1 MSNEKL
7 DQNTL
12 ISILGEVHE
21 EKPFIE
27 TRLDEKENFK
37 NAMGNIFQQNASI
50 QPKIVTPDPAKNS
63 ANNNPSVLSSAK
75 MENSTSILGET
86 TGSKSFMAMTAAE
99 KKIFKNAMGNIF
111 QQNLTIQPKI
121 VTPDPAKNSANNNPS
136 IPSSAQMENPT
147 SILGETTGSKSFMA
161 MTAAEKENFKN
172 AMGNIFQQNPSIQP
186 KIVTPAPAKNS
197 ANNNPSVLSSA
208 QMENSTSILGETTSS
223 KSFMAMTATEKEI
236 FKNAMGNIFLKNLPI
251 HQTTVIPVPITK
263 ESSKTKP
270 SDQGEHRRK
279 FVDVLNQIKLNNP
292 VAQERTAESA
302 KKEFTENIPLTLP
315 SEEKSGQPE
324 LTRIDLTE
332 NTPSKLLS
340 GEKPEQPEPAKK
352 DFTENTP
359 PALTNEEKPKQPM
372 PTRTGLT
379 EKNSSKLQG
388 DQKLQRSIFDNVLNQ
403 LMLNKLTA
411 QKISVGQTVENSS
424 DDNPSKLLS
433 EEKPKQ
439 PESAKKE
446 FTENIPLTLPS
457 KEKLEQPEPTR
468 RDLTENTSSKLEV
481 DQEKHNNKTNQLVPK
496 TNVKALTKFFETKSS
511 INEACDRAKQ
521 GAELE
526 KNRISQNTV
535 TNGQSLSR

>member
-12 ISILGEVHE
+12 ISILGEVNE
-21 EKPFIE
+21 
-27 TRLDEKENFK
+27 
-37 NAMGNIFQQNASI
+37 A
-50 QPKIVTPDPAKNS
+50 TPDPAKNS

-208 QMENSTSILGETTSS
+208 KMENSTSILGETTGS

-251 HQTTVIPVPITK
+251 HQTTVIPMPITK

-302 KKEFTENIPLTLP
+302 KKEFTENTSLILP

-324 LTRIDLTE
+324 STRIDLTE

-352 DFTENTP
+352 
-359 PALTNEEKPKQPM
+359 
-372 PTRTGLT
+372 
-379 EKNSSKLQG
+379 
-388 DQKLQRSIFDNVLNQ
+388 
-403 LMLNKLTA
+403 
-411 QKISVGQTVENSS
+411 
-424 DDNPSKLLS
+424 
-433 EEKPKQ
+433 
-439 PESAKKE
+439 E

-457 KEKLEQPEPTR
+457 KEKLEQPGPTR

>member
-1 MSNEKL
+1 
-7 DQNTL
+7 
-12 ISILGEVHE
+12 
-21 EKPFIE
+21 
-27 TRLDEKENFK
+27 
-37 NAMGNIFQQNASI
+37 
-50 QPKIVTPDPAKNS
+50 
-63 ANNNPSVLSSAK
+63 
-75 MENSTSILGET
+75 
-86 TGSKSFMAMTAAE
+86 
-99 KKIFKNAMGNIF
+99 
-111 QQNLTIQPKI
+111 
-121 VTPDPAKNSANNNPS
+121 
-136 IPSSAQMENPT
+136 
-147 SILGETTGSKSFMA
+147 
-161 MTAAEKENFKN
+161 
-172 AMGNIFQQNPSIQP
+172 
-186 KIVTPAPAKNS
+186 
-197 ANNNPSVLSSA
+197 
-208 QMENSTSILGETTSS
+208 
-223 KSFMAMTATEKEI
+223 MAMTATEKEI

-332 NTPSKLLS
+332 NTPS
-340 GEKPEQPEPAKK
+340 
-352 DFTENTP
+352 
-359 PALTNEEKPKQPM
+359 ALTNEEKPKQPM
-372 PTRTGLT
+372 PTRTDLT
-379 EKNSSKLQG
+379 ENNSSKLQG

-439 PESAKKE
+439 PEPAKKDFME
-446 FTENIPLTLPS
+446 NTPPALTNEEKPKQPKPTRTDLTENIPLTLPS
-457 KEKLEQPEPTR
+457 KEKLEQPGPTR
-468 RDLTENTSSKLEV
+468 RDLTENNSSKLEV

>member
-12 ISILGEVHE
+12 ISILGEVNE
-21 EKPFIE
+21 
-27 TRLDEKENFK
+27 
-37 NAMGNIFQQNASI
+37 A
-50 QPKIVTPDPAKNS
+50 TPEPAKNS

-86 TGSKSFMAMTAAE
+86 TG
-99 KKIFKNAMGNIF
+99 
-111 QQNLTIQPKI
+111 
-121 VTPDPAKNSANNNPS
+121 
-136 IPSSAQMENPT
+136 
-147 SILGETTGSKSFMA
+147 
-161 MTAAEKENFKN
+161 
-172 AMGNIFQQNPSIQP
+172 
-186 KIVTPAPAKNS
+186 
-197 ANNNPSVLSSA
+197 
-208 QMENSTSILGETTSS
+208 S

-302 KKEFTENIPLTLP
+302 KKEFTENTSLILP

-324 LTRIDLTE
+324 STRIDLTE
-332 NTPSKLLS
+332 NNSSKLLS
-340 GEKPEQPEPAKK
+340 GEKPEQPEP
-352 DFTENTP
+352 
-359 PALTNEEKPKQPM
+359 
-372 PTRTGLT
+372 
-379 EKNSSKLQG
+379 
-388 DQKLQRSIFDNVLNQ
+388 
-403 LMLNKLTA
+403 
-411 QKISVGQTVENSS
+411 
-424 DDNPSKLLS
+424 
-433 EEKPKQ
+433 
-439 PESAKKE
+439 AKKE

-457 KEKLEQPEPTR
+457 KEKLEQPGPTR

>member
-63 ANNNPSVLSSAK
+63 ANNNPSILSSAN
-75 MENSTSILGET
+75 MGNATSILGET
-86 TGSKSFMAMTAAE
+86 TGSKSFMAMTADE
-99 KKIFKNAMGNIF
+99 KKKFKNAMGNIF
-111 QQNLTIQPKI
+111 QQKLPIQPKI

-136 IPSSAQMENPT
+136 ILSSAKMGNAT
-147 SILGETTGSKSFMA
+147 SVLGETTGSKSFMA

-186 KIVTPAPAKNS
+186 KIVTSASAKNS

-208 QMENSTSILGETTSS
+208 KMENPTSILGETTGS

-263 ESSKTKP
+263 ESSETKP

-302 KKEFTENIPLTLP
+302 KKEFTENTSLILP
-315 SEEKSGQPE
+315 SEEKSGQE
-324 LTRIDLTE
+324 G
-332 NTPSKLLS
+332 K
-340 GEKPEQPEPAKK
+340 
-352 DFTENTP
+352 
-359 PALTNEEKPKQPM
+359 
-372 PTRTGLT
+372 TG
-379 EKNSSKLQG
+379 S
-388 DQKLQRSIFDNVLNQ
+388 LNQ
-403 LMLNKLTA
+403 LT
-411 QKISVGQTVENSS
+411 SQTKKTGGVPLSKSTYVNNIRDLQNNPIYQRIARQLSNEEGNNGKFNNGEVENGKV
-424 DDNPSKLLS
+424 DNGRLS
-433 EEKPKQ
+433 NGQ
-439 PESAKKE
+439 KKE
-446 FTENIPLTLPS
+446 LRVILGDCGTQVVKIDSQSER
-457 KEKLEQPEPTR
+457 PTASPNLVSR
-468 RDLTENTSSKLEV
+468 V
-481 DQEKHNNKTNQLVPK
+481 NNPK
-496 TNVKALTKFFETKSS
+496 GAVGY
-511 INEACDRAKQ
+511 DR
-521 GAELE
+521 
-526 KNRISQNTV
+526 
-535 TNGQSLSR
+535 

>member
-75 MENSTSILGET
+75 MENSTSILGEP

-136 IPSSAQMENPT
+136 IPSSAKMENPT
-147 SILGETTGSKSFMA
+147 SILGETTG
-161 MTAAEKENFKN
+161 
-172 AMGNIFQQNPSIQP
+172 
-186 KIVTPAPAKNS
+186 
-197 ANNNPSVLSSA
+197 
-208 QMENSTSILGETTSS
+208 S

-251 HQTTVIPVPITK
+251 HQTTVIPMPITK

-302 KKEFTENIPLTLP
+302 KKEFTENTSLILP

-324 LTRIDLTE
+324 STRIDLTE

-359 PALTNEEKPKQPM
+359 PALTNEEKPKQPE
-372 PTRTGLT
+372 P
-379 EKNSSKLQG
+379 
-388 DQKLQRSIFDNVLNQ
+388 
-403 LMLNKLTA
+403 
-411 QKISVGQTVENSS
+411 
-424 DDNPSKLLS
+424 
-433 EEKPKQ
+433 
-439 PESAKKE
+439 AKKE

-457 KEKLEQPEPTR
+457 KEKLEQPGPTR

>member
-37 NAMGNIFQQNASI
+37 NAMGNIFQQNPSI

-75 MENSTSILGET
+75 MENS
-86 TGSKSFMAMTAAE
+86 
-99 KKIFKNAMGNIF
+99 
-111 QQNLTIQPKI
+111 
-121 VTPDPAKNSANNNPS
+121 
-136 IPSSAQMENPT
+136 T

-208 QMENSTSILGETTSS
+208 KMENSTSILGETTGSKSFMAMTAAEKENFKNAMGNIFQQNPSIQPKIVTPAPAKNSANNNPSVLSSAKMENSTSILGETTGS

-359 PALTNEEKPKQPM
+359 SALTNEEKPKQPM
-372 PTRTGLT
+372 PTRTDLT
-379 EKNSSKLQG
+379 ENNSSKLQG

-457 KEKLEQPEPTR
+457 KEKLEQPGPTR
-468 RDLTENTSSKLEV
+468 RDLTENNSSKLEV

>member
-75 MENSTSILGET
+75 MENSTSILGEP

-136 IPSSAQMENPT
+136 IPSSAKMENPT

-172 AMGNIFQQNPSIQP
+172 AMGNIFQQNASIQP
-186 KIVTPAPAKNS
+186 KIVTPDPAKNS
-197 ANNNPSVLSSA
+197 ANNNPSIPSSA
-208 QMENSTSILGETTSS
+208 QMENPTSILGETTGS

-251 HQTTVIPVPITK
+251 HQTTVIPMPITK

-302 KKEFTENIPLTLP
+302 KKEFTENTSLILP

-324 LTRIDLTE
+324 STRIDLTE

-359 PALTNEEKPKQPM
+359 PALTNEEKPKQPE
-372 PTRTGLT
+372 P
-379 EKNSSKLQG
+379 
-388 DQKLQRSIFDNVLNQ
+388 
-403 LMLNKLTA
+403 
-411 QKISVGQTVENSS
+411 
-424 DDNPSKLLS
+424 
-433 EEKPKQ
+433 
-439 PESAKKE
+439 AKKE

-457 KEKLEQPEPTR
+457 KEKLEQPGPTR

>member
-12 ISILGEVHE
+12 ISILGEVNE
-21 EKPFIE
+21 
-27 TRLDEKENFK
+27 
-37 NAMGNIFQQNASI
+37 A
-50 QPKIVTPDPAKNS
+50 TPDP
-63 ANNNPSVLSSAK
+63 
-75 MENSTSILGET
+75 E
-86 TGSKSFMAMTAAE
+86 
-99 KKIFKNAMGNIF
+99 
-111 QQNLTIQPKI
+111 
-121 VTPDPAKNSANNNPS
+121 KNSANNNPS
-136 IPSSAQMENPT
+136 IPSSAKIENSN
-147 SILGETTGSKSFMA
+147 SILGETTGSKSYMA
-161 MTAAEKENFKN
+161 MTAAEKKDFKN
-172 AMGNIFQQNPSIQP
+172 AMGNIFQQ
-186 KIVTPAPAKNS
+186 
-197 ANNNPSVLSSA
+197 
-208 QMENSTSILGETTSS
+208 
-223 KSFMAMTATEKEI
+223 
-236 FKNAMGNIFLKNLPI
+236 NLPI

-263 ESSKTKP
+263 ESSET
-270 SDQGEHRRK
+270 EHRRK

-302 KKEFTENIPLTLP
+302 KKEFTENTSLILP
-315 SEEKSGQPE
+315 SEEKPGQPE
-324 LTRIDLTE
+324 STRTDLTE
-332 NTPSKLLS
+332 NIPLKLLS

-352 DFTENTP
+352 DLTENTP
-359 PALTNEEKPKQPM
+359 SALTNEEQPKQPM
-372 PTRTGLT
+372 PTRIDLT
-379 EKNSSKLQG
+379 ENNSSKLQ
-388 DQKLQRSIFDNVLNQ
+388 RSNFDIVLNQ

-433 EEKPKQ
+433 GEKPKQ
-439 PESAKKE
+439 PEPAKKE

-457 KEKLEQPEPTR
+457 KENLEQPEPTR
-468 RDLTENTSSKLEV
+468 IDLTENTSSKLEV

>member
-1 MSNEKL
+1 M
-7 DQNTL
+7 
-12 ISILGEVHE
+12 
-21 EKPFIE
+21 
-27 TRLDEKENFK
+27 
-37 NAMGNIFQQNASI
+37 
-50 QPKIVTPDPAKNS
+50 
-63 ANNNPSVLSSAK
+63 
-75 MENSTSILGET
+75 
-86 TGSKSFMAMTAAE
+86 
-99 KKIFKNAMGNIF
+99 
-111 QQNLTIQPKI
+111 
-121 VTPDPAKNSANNNPS
+121 
-136 IPSSAQMENPT
+136 
-147 SILGETTGSKSFMA
+147 
-161 MTAAEKENFKN
+161 
-172 AMGNIFQQNPSIQP
+172 
-186 KIVTPAPAKNS
+186 
-197 ANNNPSVLSSA
+197 
-208 QMENSTSILGETTSS
+208 
-223 KSFMAMTATEKEI
+223 
-236 FKNAMGNIFLKNLPI
+236 
-251 HQTTVIPVPITK
+251 
-263 ESSKTKP
+263 
-270 SDQGEHRRK
+270 
-279 FVDVLNQIKLNNP
+279 
-292 VAQERTAESA
+292 
-302 KKEFTENIPLTLP
+302 TLP

-359 PALTNEEKPKQPM
+359 SALTNEEKPKQPM
-372 PTRTGLT
+372 PTRTDLT
-379 EKNSSKLQG
+379 ENNSSKLQG

-457 KEKLEQPEPTR
+457 KEKLEQPGPTR
-468 RDLTENTSSKLEV
+468 RDLTENNSSKLEV

>member
-63 ANNNPSVLSSAK
+63 ANNNPSILSSAK

-147 SILGETTGSKSFMA
+147 SILGEKTGSKSFMA

-197 ANNNPSVLSSA
+197 ANNNPSILSSA
-208 QMENSTSILGETTSS
+208 KMENSTSILGETTGS

-359 PALTNEEKPKQPM
+359 SALTNEEKPKQPM
-372 PTRTGLT
+372 PTRTDLT
-379 EKNSSKLQG
+379 ENNSSKLQG

-457 KEKLEQPEPTR
+457 KEKLEQPGPTR
-468 RDLTENTSSKLEV
+468 RDLTENNSSKLEV

>member
-37 NAMGNIFQQNASI
+37 NAMGNIFQQNPSI

-136 IPSSAQMENPT
+136 IPSSAKMENPT

-186 KIVTPAPAKNS
+186 KIVTPDPAKNS
-197 ANNNPSVLSSA
+197 ANNNPSILSSA
-208 QMENSTSILGETTSS
+208 KMENSTSILGETTGS

-359 PALTNEEKPKQPM
+359 SALTNEEKPKQPM
-372 PTRTGLT
+372 PTRTDLT
-379 EKNSSKLQG
+379 ENNSSKLQG

-457 KEKLEQPEPTR
+457 KEKLEQPGPTR
-468 RDLTENTSSKLEV
+468 RDLTENNSSKLEV

>member
-37 NAMGNIFQQNASI
+37 NAMGNIFQQNLTI
-50 QPKIVTPDPAKNS
+50 QPKIVTPVPAKNS
-63 ANNNPSVLSSAK
+63 ANNNPSILSSTN
-75 MENSTSILGET
+75 MENTNSILGET
-86 TGSKSFMAMTAAE
+86 TGSKSFMAMTADE

-121 VTPDPAKNSANNNPS
+121 VTPDPAKNSAKNNPS
-136 IPSSAQMENPT
+136 IPSSAKMENPT

-161 MTAAEKENFKN
+161 MTAAEKKDFKN
-172 AMGNIFQQNPSIQP
+172 AMGNIFQQNASIQP

-197 ANNNPSVLSSA
+197 ANNNPSVLSSTN
-208 QMENSTSILGETTSS
+208 MENTNSILGETTGS

-236 FKNAMGNIFLKNLPI
+236 FKNAMGNIYLKNLPI

-324 LTRIDLTE
+324 STRIDLTE

-372 PTRTGLT
+372 PTRTDLT
-379 EKNSSKLQG
+379 ENNSSKLQG

-411 QKISVGQTVENSS
+411 QKISVEQTVENSA

-433 EEKPKQ
+433 GEKPKQ

-457 KEKLEQPEPTR
+457 KENLEQPEPTR
-468 RDLTENTSSKLEV
+468 TDLTENNSSKLEV

>member
-1 MSNEKL
+1 
-7 DQNTL
+7 
-12 ISILGEVHE
+12 
-21 EKPFIE
+21 
-27 TRLDEKENFK
+27 
-37 NAMGNIFQQNASI
+37 MGNIFQQNPSI
-50 QPKIVTPDPAKNS
+50 QPKIVTPAPAKNS

-86 TGSKSFMAMTAAE
+86 TGSKSFMAMTA
-99 KKIFKNAMGNIF
+99 
-111 QQNLTIQPKI
+111 
-121 VTPDPAKNSANNNPS
+121 
-136 IPSSAQMENPT
+136 
-147 SILGETTGSKSFMA
+147 
-161 MTAAEKENFKN
+161 
-172 AMGNIFQQNPSIQP
+172 
-186 KIVTPAPAKNS
+186 
-197 ANNNPSVLSSA
+197 
-208 QMENSTSILGETTSS
+208 
-223 KSFMAMTATEKEI
+223 TEKEI
-236 FKNAMGNIFLKNLPI
+236 FKNAMGNILLKNLPI

-292 VAQERTAESA
+292 VSQERTAESA
-302 KKEFTENIPLTLP
+302 KKEFTENTSLILP

-324 LTRIDLTE
+324 STRTDLTE
-332 NTPSKLLS
+332 NT
-340 GEKPEQPEPAKK
+340 
-352 DFTENTP
+352 
-359 PALTNEEKPKQPM
+359 
-372 PTRTGLT
+372 
-379 EKNSSKLQG
+379 SSKVQG
-388 DQKLQRSIFDNVLNQ
+388 DQKLQRSNFDIVLNQ

-411 QKISVGQTVENSS
+411 QKISVEQTVENSA

-433 EEKPKQ
+433 GEKPEQ
-439 PESAKKE
+439 PEPAKKE

-481 DQEKHNNKTNQLVPK
+481 DKEKHNNKTNQLVAK

>member
-1 MSNEKL
+1 
-7 DQNTL
+7 
-12 ISILGEVHE
+12 
-21 EKPFIE
+21 
-27 TRLDEKENFK
+27 
-37 NAMGNIFQQNASI
+37 MGNIFQQNPSI
-50 QPKIVTPDPAKNS
+50 QPKIVTPAPAKNS
-63 ANNNPSVLSSAK
+63 ANNNPSILSSAK
-75 MENSTSILGET
+75 IENSNSILGET

-136 IPSSAQMENPT
+136 IPSSANMENPT

-161 MTAAEKENFKN
+161 MTA
-172 AMGNIFQQNPSIQP
+172 
-186 KIVTPAPAKNS
+186 
-197 ANNNPSVLSSA
+197 
-208 QMENSTSILGETTSS
+208 
-223 KSFMAMTATEKEI
+223 TEKEI
-236 FKNAMGNIFLKNLPI
+236 FKNAMGNILLKNLPI

-292 VAQERTAESA
+292 VSQERTAESA
-302 KKEFTENIPLTLP
+302 KKEFTENTSLILP

-324 LTRIDLTE
+324 STRTDLTE
-332 NTPSKLLS
+332 NT
-340 GEKPEQPEPAKK
+340 
-352 DFTENTP
+352 
-359 PALTNEEKPKQPM
+359 
-372 PTRTGLT
+372 
-379 EKNSSKLQG
+379 SSKVQG
-388 DQKLQRSIFDNVLNQ
+388 DQKLQRSNFDIVLNQ

-411 QKISVGQTVENSS
+411 QKISVEQTVENSA

-433 EEKPKQ
+433 GEKPEQ
-439 PESAKKE
+439 PEPAKKE

-481 DQEKHNNKTNQLVPK
+481 DKEKHNNKTNQLVPK

>member
-75 MENSTSILGET
+75 MENSTSILGEP

-136 IPSSAQMENPT
+136 IPSSAKMENPT
-147 SILGETTGSKSFMA
+147 SILGEPTGSKSFMA

-172 AMGNIFQQNPSIQP
+172 AMGNIFQQNASIQP
-186 KIVTPAPAKNS
+186 KIVTPDPAKNS
-197 ANNNPSVLSSA
+197 ANNNPSIPSSA
-208 QMENSTSILGETTSS
+208 QMENPTSILGETTGS

-251 HQTTVIPVPITK
+251 HQTTVIPMPITK

-302 KKEFTENIPLTLP
+302 KKEFTENTSLILP

-324 LTRIDLTE
+324 STRIDLTE

-359 PALTNEEKPKQPM
+359 PALTNEEKPKQPE
-372 PTRTGLT
+372 P
-379 EKNSSKLQG
+379 
-388 DQKLQRSIFDNVLNQ
+388 
-403 LMLNKLTA
+403 
-411 QKISVGQTVENSS
+411 
-424 DDNPSKLLS
+424 
-433 EEKPKQ
+433 
-439 PESAKKE
+439 AKKE

-457 KEKLEQPEPTR
+457 KEKLEQPGPTR

>member
-37 NAMGNIFQQNASI
+37 NAMGNIFQQNPSI
-50 QPKIVTPDPAKNS
+50 QPKIVTPAPAKNS

-75 MENSTSILGET
+75 MENS
-86 TGSKSFMAMTAAE
+86 
-99 KKIFKNAMGNIF
+99 
-111 QQNLTIQPKI
+111 
-121 VTPDPAKNSANNNPS
+121 
-136 IPSSAQMENPT
+136 T

-208 QMENSTSILGETTSS
+208 KMENSTSILGETTGSKSFMAMTAAEKENFKNAMGNIFQQNPSIQPKIVTPAPAKNSANNNPSVLSSAKMENSTSILGETTGS

-359 PALTNEEKPKQPM
+359 SALTNEEKPKQPM
-372 PTRTGLT
+372 PTRTDLT
-379 EKNSSKLQG
+379 ENNSSKLQG

-457 KEKLEQPEPTR
+457 KEKLEQPGPTR
-468 RDLTENTSSKLEV
+468 RDLTENNSSKLEV